1 MNIHI
6 IGGGNLGTSVAKRIA
21 KFSTNNNV
29 TVTRRNVSKIE
40 HLKEL
45 GITVS
50 TDNTHCIEQ
59 ADIIFNDKPYQVDL
73 VLAEILPVIKNKIAS
88 AVSGLSIEVFAKQDG
103 T

>member
-6 IGGGNLGTSVAKRIA
+6 IGGGNLGTSVATGIA

-59 ADIIFNDKPYQVDL
+59 ADIIILTIKPYQVDL
-73 VLAEILPVIKNKIAS
+73 VLAEILPVIKNKIVA
-88 AVSGLSIEVFAKQDG
+88 LQ
-103 T
+103 

>member
-6 IGGGNLGTSVAKRIA
+6 IGGGNLGTSVATGIA
-21 KFSTNNNV
+21 LHNNV

-50 TDNTHCIEQ
+50 TDTHCIEQ
-59 ADIIFNDKPYQVDL
+59 ADIIIEAAHENRTKTPTTF
-73 VLAEILPVIKNKIAS
+73 
-88 AVSGLSIEVFAKQDG
+88 LSR
-103 T
+103 